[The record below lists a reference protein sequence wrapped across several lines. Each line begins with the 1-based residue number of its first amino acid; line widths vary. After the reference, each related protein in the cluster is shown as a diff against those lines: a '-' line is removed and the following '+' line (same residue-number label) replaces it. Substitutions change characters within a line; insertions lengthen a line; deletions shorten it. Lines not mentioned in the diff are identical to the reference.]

1 MPTPGARHWR
11 TVWLV
16 TDYRAGQIVIAD
28 WRDALP
34 KEANK
39 LRPAVV
45 IQDDV
50 LFGPSYQNVIL
61 VPLTEDSGLVI
72 PDLAVMIE
80 PTPENGCAKRCYA
93 VAPFVTAT
101 SAGRL
106 RPTQSAITSEQ
117 LAHIRR
123 HVAYAIGIG

>member
-1 MPTPGARHWR
+1 
-11 TVWLV
+11 V
-16 TDYRAGQIVIAD
+16 TDYSAGQIVIAD

-45 IQDDV
+45 IQDDL
-50 LFGPSYQNVIL
+50 LFGPSYPNVIL

-106 RPTQSAITSEQ
+106 RRTQSVITSEQ
-117 LAHIRR
+117 LAHIRLQ
-123 HVAYAIGIG
+123 VAYAIGSG